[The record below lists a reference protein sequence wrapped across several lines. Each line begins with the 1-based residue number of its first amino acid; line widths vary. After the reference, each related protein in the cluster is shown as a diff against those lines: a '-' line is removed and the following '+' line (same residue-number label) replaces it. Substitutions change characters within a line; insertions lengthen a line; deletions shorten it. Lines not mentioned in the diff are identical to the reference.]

1 MKSGQK
7 RPFYYL
13 KLFFELF
20 GTAIVVLCMAF
31 MIYTIVCNSNGRAV
45 RVSGH
50 CILKVATG
58 SMEPTL
64 HDGDYINIEQ
74 TDISTLKKG
83 DIISFYSSDPD
94 IYNMI
99 NTHRIVRVNDDGSIV
114 TRGDANT
121 RDDDCTV
128 LPDKVIGIYKGK
140 IRFLRWISSFA
151 SGRKLLMILVI
162 IPLTVISFYEVITVS
177 RISVEVRRSSENK
190 AEEEKEKYI
199 RELIDKEKQR
209 LYDENYIEVMKNESG
224 KTDESKT
231 R

>member
-7 RPFYYL
+7 RPFNYIKIFL
-13 KLFFELF
+13 RLL
-20 GTAIVVLCMAF
+20 GIAVVVLCLTF
-31 MIYTIVCNSNGRAV
+31 MIYTIVCNNHGRAV
-45 RVSGH
+45 CVSGH

-64 HDGDYINIEQ
+64 HDGDYIDIEQ
-74 TDISTLKKG
+74 TEVSMLKKD

-99 NTHRIVRVNDDGSIV
+99 NTHRIVEINDDGSFV
-114 TRGDANT
+114 TRGDANIC
-121 RDDDCTV
+121 DDKFTV
-128 LPDKVIGIYKGK
+128 SPEKVIGRYKKK

-151 SGRKLLMILVI
+151 SGRKLLMLLVI
-162 IPLTVISFYEVITVS
+162 IPLTVLSLYEVITVS
-177 RISVEVRRSSENK
+177 KISAEVRRSSENK

-224 KTDESKT
+224 KTDESET